1 MTYLPPFTFLQQ
13 KYQITAANDRDSV
26 NLAYQDFLEIARLF
40 LRAVPIDEEW
50 YLDEYPDVAEAIKA
64 GQFKSPKHH
73 FVENGYLEGRRPRP
87 FEVDEAWYLA
97 ANPDVADGVRAG
109 HIASALE
116 HFATDGYVEGRLASE
131 Y

>member
-1 MTYLPPFTFLQQ
+1 MAYLPPFTFLQQ
-13 KYQITAANDRDSV
+13 KYQITAASDRDSV
-26 NLAYQDFLEIARLF
+26 NLTYQDFLEIARLF
-40 LRAVPIDEEW
+40 LRAVPVDEGW

-64 GQFKSPKHH
+64 GQFKSPRHH

-116 HFATDGYVEGRLASE
+116 HFASDGHAEGRLPSE